1 MNDTELDL
9 PLCINTKLKR
19 YFSLLEGEEPNGVL
33 KMVIRDVEPII
44 IKFVLEHTN
53 NKKSETSRIL
63 GINRLTLAKK
73 IKMYNL

>member
-33 KMVIRDVEPII
+33 KMVIRDVEPVI

-53 NKKSETSRIL
+53 NNKSETSRIL

>member
-19 YFSLLEGEEPNGVL
+19 YFSLLGGEEPNGVL

-53 NKKSETSRIL
+53 NNKSETSRIL

>member
-53 NKKSETSRIL
+53 NNKSETSRIL
-63 GINRLTLAKK
+63 GINRLTVAKK

>member
-53 NKKSETSRIL
+53 NNKSETSRIL